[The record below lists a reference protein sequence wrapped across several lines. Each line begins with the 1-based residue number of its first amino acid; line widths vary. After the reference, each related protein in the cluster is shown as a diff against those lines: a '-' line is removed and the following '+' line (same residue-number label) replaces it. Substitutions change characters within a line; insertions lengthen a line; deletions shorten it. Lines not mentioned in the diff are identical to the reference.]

1 VGARHGWL
9 APGASPA
16 AAEAEAEGNGV
27 EGGKDF
33 GLGLGGEV
41 SRWGFQAG
49 LSGRAAVTARLPR
62 IMWRALAV
70 CLASPFSISRFLFL
84 LFPE

>member
-1 VGARHGWL
+1 MGARHGWL

-16 AAEAEAEGNGV
+16 AAEAEAEAEGNGR

-41 SRWGFQAG
+41 SWWGFQAG
-49 LSGRAAVTARLPR
+49 LSGGGY
-62 IMWRALAV
+62 
-70 CLASPFSISRFLFL
+70 
-84 LFPE
+84 